1 VRGEEPL
8 DGVVPYP
15 PEFAERYR
23 ALGYWRDRTMDQ
35 VFGELFD
42 THADRVALL
51 HADEVIT
58 YAQLAQR
65 RATLAA
71 QLHEMGLRRRDRV
84 LMHLPNAPEFLYLY
98 FALQMIGVIPVLAL
112 APHRRLEIEHFA
124 RLTEAVAYFG
134 TDEELGRTVQ
144 SSNPALRHVVL
155 MDALRPS
162 DEVAVPPPVEVNPSD
177 PCCLLLSGG
186 TTGIPKLIPRT
197 HNDYVY
203 NSEAA
208 AAVGYI
214 AAESCQLSV
223 APLAHNMP
231 LACPGV
237 QGFLMHGARVVLS
250 EGTRAGEVLPLVARH
265 RVSHIAA
272 VPALYIRWLS
282 DARAG
287 EHDLSSVQ
295 LLQSG
300 GQRLQP
306 ELRRQMAAFFPNAF
320 VQENFGMSE
329 GTLFFVGKDLPEEA
343 RMETVGTPVSA
354 DDEVRLCD
362 ESGADVPDGE
372 IGELTVRGPYTLRG
386 YYRAP
391 EYNEHQFTRDGF
403 YRSGDLM
410 RRHPCG
416 AYLVEGRIKDLIN
429 RGGEKISAE
438 EVENLILMHPAVRN
452 AACVPYPDPVLGER
466 MCACVILHPGRR
478 LTLEELTTFLLG
490 LGFAKFKLPERLEVL
505 DDFPLSPFGKV
516 SKKALADGLL
526 IGDAV

>member
-1 VRGEEPL
+1 
-8 DGVVPYP
+8 
-15 PEFAERYR
+15 
-23 ALGYWRDRTMDQ
+23 
-35 VFGELFD
+35 
-42 THADRVALL
+42 
-51 HADEVIT
+51 
-58 YAQLAQR
+58 
-65 RATLAA
+65 
-71 QLHEMGLRRRDRV
+71 MGLRRRDRV
-84 LMHLPNAPEFLYLY
+84 IMHLPNAPEFLYLY
-98 FALQMIGVIPVLAL
+98 FALQMLGVIPVLAL
-112 APHRRLEIEHFA
+112 APHRRLEIDHFA

-144 SSNPALRHVVL
+144 ETNPALRHVVL
-155 MDALRPS
+155 MDQLHPDGMATPP
-162 DEVAVPPPVEVNPSD
+162 AVDVNPTD

-203 NSEAA
+203 NSQAA

-214 AAESCQLSV
+214 DAQSCQLSV

-250 EGTRAGEVLPLVARH
+250 EGTRATEVLPLVERH
-265 RVSHIAA
+265 RVTHIAA

-282 DARAG
+282 DAGAG
-287 EHDLSSVQ
+287 EHDLCSVQ

-306 ELRRQMAAFFPNAF
+306 ELRRRMAAFFPNAF

-329 GTLFFVGKDLPEEA
+329 GTLFFVTKDLPEEA
-343 RMETVGTPVSA
+343 RMETVGTPVSP

-391 EYNEHQFTRDGF
+391 EYNERQFTADGF

-410 RRHPCG
+410 RRHPSG

-452 AACVPYPDPVLGER
+452 VACVPYPDPVLGER
-466 MCACVILHPGRR
+466 MCACVILHDGEL
-478 LTLEELTTFLLG
+478 LTLEDLTTFLPG

-516 SKKALADGLL
+516 SKKALTDRLAR
-526 IGDAV
+526 GDPT

>member
-1 VRGEEPL
+1 MRGEEPL
-8 DGVVPYP
+8 EGVVPYP
-15 PEFAERYR
+15 AEFAQRYR
-23 ALGYWRDRTMDQ
+23 ARGYWGDRTLDQ
-35 VFGELFD
+35 VFGELFA
-42 THADRVALL
+42 THAHRTALL

-58 YAQLAQR
+58 YAQLAER
-65 RATLAA
+65 RATIAA
-71 QLHEMGLRRRDRV
+71 KLHDLGLRRRDRV
-84 LMHLPNAPEFLYLY
+84 VMHLPNAPEFLYLY

-112 APHRRLEIEHFA
+112 APHRRLEIDHFTK
-124 RLTEAVAYFG
+124 LTRAVAYFG

-144 SSNPALRHVVL
+144 STNPTLRHVVL
-155 MDALRPS
+155 MDELRPGPQ
-162 DEVAVPPPVEVNPSD
+162 VASPPPVEVDPDD

-203 NSEAA
+203 NSQAA
-208 AAVGYI
+208 AAVHHI
-214 AAESCQLSV
+214 DPDSCQLSV

-237 QGFLMHGARVVLS
+237 QGFLMHGARIVLS
-250 EGTRAGEVLPLVARH
+250 QGTRATEVLPLVERH
-265 RVSHIAA
+265 RVTHIAA

-282 DARAG
+282 DGEAG
-287 EHDLSSVQ
+287 EHDVSSVQ

-306 ELRRQMAAFFPNAF
+306 ELRRHMATFFPNAF

-343 RMETVGTPVSA
+343 RMETVGTPVSP
-354 DDEVRLCD
+354 DDEVRLLD
-362 ESGADVPDGE
+362 ENGADVPDGE

-386 YYRAP
+386 YYCAS
-391 EYNEHQFTRDGF
+391 EYNERQFTRDGF
-403 YRSGDLM
+403 YQSGDLM
-410 RRHPCG
+410 RRHPSG
-416 AYLVEGRIKDLIN
+416 AYLVEGRIKDLVN

-466 MCACVILHPGRR
+466 MCACVMLRPSQSLR
-478 LTLEELTTFLLG
+478 LDELTAFLLD
-490 LGFAKFKLPERLEVL
+490 LGIAKFKLPERLEVL

-516 SKKALADGLL
+516 SKKALAAMVLTG
-526 IGDAV
+526 GAA

>member
-1 VRGEEPL
+1 VRDEEPL
-8 DGVVPYP
+8 HGVVPYP

-23 ALGYWRDRTMDQ
+23 AEGYWRERTLDQ
-35 VFGELFD
+35 VFGALFEA
-42 THADRVALL
+42 HADRVALL
-51 HADEVIT
+51 HADEAIT
-58 YAQLAQR
+58 YAQLAER
-65 RATLAA
+65 RATIAA
-71 QLHEMGLRRRDRV
+71 RLHDLGLRRRDRV
-84 LMHLPNAPEFLYLY
+84 VMHLPNAPEFLYLY

-112 APHRRLEIEHFA
+112 APHRRREIDHFA

-144 SSNPALRHVVL
+144 RANPALRHVVL
-155 MDALRPS
+155 MDELRPGAQTAS
-162 DEVAVPPPVEVNPSD
+162 PPPVDVNPTD

-197 HNDYVY
+197 HNDYLY
-203 NSEAA
+203 NSHAA
-208 AAVGYI
+208 AAVHYI
-214 AAESCQLSV
+214 DQQSCQLAV

-237 QGFLMHGARVVLS
+237 QGFLMHGARMVLS
-250 EGTRAGEVLPLVARH
+250 QGTRATEVLPLVERH
-265 RVSHIAA
+265 RVTHIAA
-272 VPALYIRWLS
+272 VPALYIRWLT
-282 DARAG
+282 DGEAG
-287 EHDLSSVQ
+287 AHDLSSVQ

-306 ELRRQMAAFFPNAF
+306 ELRKRMATFFPNAF

-343 RMETVGTPVSA
+343 RLETVGTPVSPH
-354 DDEVRLCD
+354 DEVRLCD

-391 EYNEHQFTRDGF
+391 EYNERQFTRDGF
-403 YRSGDLM
+403 YQSGDLM
-410 RRHPCG
+410 RRHWSG
-416 AYLVEGRIKDLIN
+416 AYLVEGRIKDLVN

-452 AACVPYPDPVLGER
+452 VACVPYPDAVLGER
-466 MCACVILHPGRR
+466 MCACVILRPAQA
-478 LTLEELTTFLLG
+478 LTLDELTAFLLE
-490 LGFAKFKLPERLEVL
+490 LGIAKFKLPERLALL

-516 SKKALADGLL
+516 SKKALADMLPTG
-526 IGDAV
+526 GPM

>member
-1 VRGEEPL
+1 MAQEEPL

-15 PEFAERYR
+15 PESAQRYR
-23 ALGYWRDRTMDQ
+23 AKGYWHDRTMDE
-35 VFGELFD
+35 VFAELFD
-42 THADRVALL
+42 RHADRVALL

-58 YAQLAQR
+58 YAQLAHR
-65 RATLAA
+65 RAALAA
-71 QLHEMGLRRRDRV
+71 KLHHLGLRRRDRV
-84 LMHLPNAPEFLYLY
+84 VMHLPNAPEFLYLY
-98 FALQMIGVIPVLAL
+98 FALQMIGIIPVLAL
-112 APHRRLEIEHFA
+112 APHRQREIEHFA

-144 SSNPALRHVVL
+144 ASTPSLRHIVL
-155 MDALRPS
+155 MNELRPG
-162 DEVAVPPPVEVNPSD
+162 DEGSSPPPVAINPTD

-197 HNDYVY
+197 HNDFVY

-214 AAESCQLSV
+214 DADSCQLAV

-237 QGFLMHGARVVLS
+237 QGFLMNGARVVLS
-250 EGTRAGEVLPLVARH
+250 EGTRATEVLALVERH
-265 RVSHIAA
+265 RITHIAA
-272 VPALYIRWLS
+272 VPALYIRWLT
-282 DARAG
+282 DAEPG
-287 EHDLSSVQ
+287 THDLSSVQ

-306 ELRRQMAAFFPNAF
+306 ELRRRMAAFFPNAF

-329 GTLFFVGKDLPEEA
+329 GTLFFVTKDLPDEA
-343 RMETVGTPVSA
+343 RMETVGTPVCP

-391 EYNEHQFTRDGF
+391 EYNARQFTPDGF

-410 RRHPCG
+410 RRHPSG

-452 AACVPYPDPVLGER
+452 AACIPYPDPVLGER
-466 MCACVILHPGRR
+466 MCGCVILHPGQS
-478 LTLEELTTFLLG
+478 LTLEGLTTFLLG
-490 LGFAKFKLPERLEVL
+490 LGFAKFKLPERLEVV

-516 SKKALADGLL
+516 SKKALADMLL
-526 IGDAV
+526 TGGAV

>member
-272 VPALYIRWLS
+272 VPALY
-282 DARAG
+282 A
-287 EHDLSSVQ
+287 V
-295 LLQSG
+295 
-300 GQRLQP
+300 
-306 ELRRQMAAFFPNAF
+306 LRRQGPP
-320 VQENFGMSE
+320 G
-329 GTLFFVGKDLPEEA
+329 G
-343 RMETVGTPVSA
+343 
-354 DDEVRLCD
+354 
-362 ESGADVPDGE
+362 GADGDG
-372 IGELTVRGPYTLRG
+372 G
-386 YYRAP
+386 
-391 EYNEHQFTRDGF
+391 
-403 YRSGDLM
+403 
-410 RRHPCG
+410 HPCI
-416 AYLVEGRIKDLIN
+416 GR
-429 RGGEKISAE
+429 
-438 EVENLILMHPAVRN
+438 
-452 AACVPYPDPVLGER
+452 
-466 MCACVILHPGRR
+466 
-478 LTLEELTTFLLG
+478 
-490 LGFAKFKLPERLEVL
+490 
-505 DDFPLSPFGKV
+505 
-516 SKKALADGLL
+516 
-526 IGDAV
+526 